1 MALSRAEEWA
11 KAKEFV
17 AEHADE
23 LRELDSPGAIF
34 KFCEKKRHGGKS
46 MWPKVRTELRK
57 QLSIDLD
64 QMRADAAAAL
74 ADKARHLSAAA
85 ADAPT
90 VELYTAGELVEKPS
104 REDEDEIE
112 IVPVFAIADLAGD
125 PVWFGSVHPKER
137 EKITN
142 ELAVATDAARKAVW
156 LAGQVRDDQGLEVV
170 RVIIHH
176 NHPGL
181 DADALARSGVKHLVA
196 VTPSHVDDPVENPAT
211 TICLD
216 APGYRDWHEHRLSDL
231 LSTPAAS
238 GR

>member
-104 REDEDEIE
+104 RDDPDEVE
-112 IVPVFAIADLAGD
+112 IVPAFAIADLAGKPD
-125 PVWFGSVHPKER
+125 SFAGGIGGHRQLIGDLLALFGVHTAKPHRVSGQVGDR
-137 EKITN
+137 EHRN
-142 ELAVATDAARKAVW
+142 DLDLVFVLAARLLYEFAC
-156 LAGQVRDDQGLEVV
+156 
-170 RVIIHH
+170 
-176 NHPGL
+176 
-181 DADALARSGVKHLVA
+181 GV
-196 VTPSHVDDPVENPAT
+196 
-211 TICLD
+211 
-216 APGYRDWHEHRLSDL
+216 
-231 LSTPAAS
+231 
-238 GR
+238 